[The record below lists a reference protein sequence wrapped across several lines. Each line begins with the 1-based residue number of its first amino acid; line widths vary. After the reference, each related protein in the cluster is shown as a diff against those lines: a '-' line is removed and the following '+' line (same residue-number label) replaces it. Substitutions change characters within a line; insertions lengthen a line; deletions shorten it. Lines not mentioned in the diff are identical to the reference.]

1 MYNPFTNHPAASDKT
16 WYEHAKFALRASLRL
31 GFSSVCFMLHGLFP
45 FIPVPGSYNFE
56 CTIEYLENMN
66 NSISK

>member
-1 MYNPFTNHPAASDKT
+1 MKNPFTTHPASNGKT
-16 WYEHAKFALRASLRL
+16 WREHAKFAMKASLRL
-31 GFSSVCFMLHGLFP
+31 GLTSVCFMLHGLFP

-66 NSISK
+66 DSVSK

>member
-1 MYNPFTNHPAASDKT
+1 MYNPFTSHPTANNKS
-16 WYEHAKFALRASLRL
+16 WREHTKFALHASFRL
-31 GFSSVCFMLHGLFP
+31 GLSSVCFMLHGLFP

-66 NSISK
+66 KSVSK